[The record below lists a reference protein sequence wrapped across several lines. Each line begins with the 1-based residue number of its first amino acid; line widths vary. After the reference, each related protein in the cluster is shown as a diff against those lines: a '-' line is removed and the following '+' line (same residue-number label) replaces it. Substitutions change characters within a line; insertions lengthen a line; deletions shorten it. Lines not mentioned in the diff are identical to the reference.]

1 MGIEGEQ
8 GQRWWQRQD
17 VRYWYVLGIGFLL
30 AGVAQISLSVVRD
43 TGVGYVMVGL
53 VYLLISATWLA
64 VGGYK
69 HRRVSGPRDRVR
81 SPR

>member
-30 AGVAQISLSVVRD
+30 AGVVQIGLSLGRS
-43 TGVGYVMVGL
+43 TGDGYVMVGI
-53 VYLLISATWLA
+53 VYVLIATAWFA

-69 HRRVSGPRDRVR
+69 HRRVSAARGRVR